1 MNRPSHTYQIYFG
14 GRCGAGI
21 EIDDSEFRA
30 FVRATIVPR
39 LEAFTVETGYG
50 YWNGK
55 QEPVRIVT
63 VTGLDNQ
70 GELGSTCYQIA
81 KMYAMEYSQDA
92 VWINCFTSHSTL
104 VTKEHV

>member
-21 EIDDSEFRA
+21 EIDDSEFSA
-30 FVRATIVPR
+30 FVRGFLSTR

-50 YWNGK
+50 YWKGK
-55 QEPVRIVT
+55 REPVRIVT
-63 VTGLDNQ
+63 VTGTDDQ

-81 KMYAMEYSQDA
+81 KLYALEYSQDA

-104 VTKEHV
+104 VTRDNA